1 MLQSIM
7 LKFQVDKYF
16 SEGGSAP
23 PERDIKIMSKSD
35 NDFYR
40 ELAEASGLAELEK
53 VASAAISS
61 IDANDMEKISSVMGS
76 LNDTELQ
83 KLADELDSELRKE
96 HSFDPL
102 ADEDEEDEDFEDE
115 DQEDEYVDEEE
126 SNDEEYDDEEDEDD
140 DYNMGSE
147 ASEDNELEM
156 LKLAYDE
163 AYVDLMEHGRS
174 LNDYIKSAYS
184 VDMEALA
191 GDQVISHITKIA
203 SDNDLNPLIVVDD
216 VMNLWIKKN
225 SRR

>member
-126 SNDEEYDDEEDEDD
+126 SNDEEYVDEEDEDD